1 MPLPILIPT
10 ALSIFPTCADQ
21 LFIHLLTLPTTCLIP
36 TYHSALILTTPFEH
50 THIIR
55 PYPPHF
61 WRNTDSIHFHTACI
75 PQGFGHYTARCYP
88 NMPRRRNTGRGG
100 SDAAAAAA
108 LPTVGVVQA
117 RSQSPPQPQ
126 DQDQLSQQTQQLQLE
141 PRPEHYDH
149 HAQRNGADSLT
160 TTGSTSSAWTRP

>member
-10 ALSIFPTCADQ
+10 ALPIFPTCADQ

-75 PQGFGHYTARCYP
+75 PQKVSAI
-88 NMPRRRNTGRGG
+88 
-100 SDAAAAAA
+100 
-108 LPTVGVVQA
+108 
-117 RSQSPPQPQ
+117 
-126 DQDQLSQQTQQLQLE
+126 TQQGVTQTCPGVAIPAGVGLMQQQQ
-141 PRPEHYDH
+141 
-149 HAQRNGADSLT
+149 QRCRL
-160 TTGSTSSAWTRP
+160 